1 MLNLVKIRR
10 KLHSSA
16 ETGFDLRKTVK
27 IVESELTKLGYT
39 PTRCGKSGIV
49 ATVGSGGKCILLRAD
64 MDALNIKEETNL
76 DFAAK
81 NNMHACG
88 HDMHTTM
95 LLGAA
100 EILKKE
106 PVNGTVKLMFQPSE
120 ETLEGALDMI
130 NDGVLDG
137 VDAAMMIHTMVGTP
151 FETGT
156 AVIAPNGVSSPAAD
170 YFEILVAGKGT
181 HGASPNNGIDPLNVS
196 AHIILAL
203 QSISARELSINE
215 PAVLTVA
222 SLNTNSSYNAIS
234 DTAVMRGTM
243 RAYDEKTRDFMKQRL
258 TDICKKTA
266 SAFRAEADVIFK
278 NSCPTLIN
286 DKTLCE
292 KMYNSLKDISVIS
305 GSDLNSQIKSSGSE
319 DFAYISHKVPSVMVA
334 LSAGNSKHPLHNPKV
349 VFDEEALSY
358 GAYIYAKFAVDF
370 LKD

>member
-10 KLHSSA
+10 KLHSAA
-16 ETGFDLRKTVK
+16 ETGFDLKKTVK
-27 IVESELTKLGYT
+27 IVESELAKLGYT
-39 PTRCGKSGIV
+39 PERCGKSGIV
-49 ATVGSGGKCILLRAD
+49 ASIGSGDKCVLLRAD
-64 MDALNIKEETNL
+64 MDALSIKEETNL
-76 DFAAK
+76 DFSAK

-88 HDMHTTM
+88 HDMHTAM

-100 EILKKE
+100 ELLKKE
-106 PVNGTVKLMFQPSE
+106 SINGRVKLMFQPSE

-130 NDGVLDG
+130 NDGVLES

-156 AVIAPNGVSSPAAD
+156 AIIAPKGVSAPAAD
-170 YFEILVAGKGT
+170 YFEIQVSGKGT
-181 HGASPNNGIDPLNVS
+181 HGASPNNGVDPLNVC
-196 AHIILAL
+196 AHIIIAL

-215 PAVLTVA
+215 PAVLTIA

-234 DTAVMRGTM
+234 DCAVMRGTM
-243 RAYDEKTRDFMKQRL
+243 RAYDEKTRDFIKTRL
-258 TDICKKTA
+258 LDICKKTA

-286 DKTLCE
+286 DEALCE
-292 KMYNSLKDISVIS
+292 KAYNALKDIKVIK
-305 GSDLNSQIKSSGSE
+305 GSDLNSAIKSSGSE
-319 DFAYISHKVPSVMVA
+319 DFAYISHKVPSVMIA

-349 VFDEEALSY
+349 MFDEDALPY
-358 GAYIYAKFAVDF
+358 GAYIYAKFAVDY